1 MNEMKGTIHKIN
13 NEWIVRF
20 PEFKE
25 LPLHPDDVKRIG
37 EWEQIF
43 DNIEG
48 RIASMP
54 DVKFHCVDV
63 DQEYA
68 KLIFKLE
75 PIVDEWREIEE
86 EYHRD
91 EYPPFGGPFT
101 NALTPWEWMKRWY
114 NPPTKR

>member
-1 MNEMKGTIHKIN
+1 MNKGTIHKTEN
-13 NEWIVRF
+13 GWIVRF
-20 PEFKE
+20 PELKE

-48 RIASMP
+48 RIASKP
-54 DVKFHCVDV
+54 DVEFQRVNM

-68 KLIFKLE
+68 KLIYKLE
-75 PIVDEWREIEE
+75 PIVDEWKEIED
-86 EYHRD
+86 EYGKD

-101 NALTPWEWMKRWY
+101 NALTPWEWLRRWY
-114 NPPTKR
+114 NPPTRK